1 MRIRSIWLVFCDMST
16 YENPLGVLSYFG
28 EDPAMTSTDFFGTLN
43 KFVAAFDSA
52 RECIHDLHCHRWL
65 RNLTVRKL
73 VEVVKRI
80 EKAKMQEEKKRKA
93 ALAKE
98 KAKEAAKAVKVAK
111 NTPERAIQGQQKQQ
125 PKGKLD
131 LTGQRKQFADPFAG
145 PDDVKQQPKGKLDLT
160 GQRKQFADP
169 FAGPDDVRD
178 DRADDKPAGETPKS
192 GIAALAAAAAAKKM
206 SNRVN
211 AESSADNE
219 PSSGTDP
226 EEKSPPGIGALAAAA
241 ALKKKS
247 HEDESSDPETKP
259 MPPLSRAPP
268 MGIAAMAAAAAQ
280 AKKSSSQEDGISSPG
295 TNGFFPA
302 ANPPSPTKELSP
314 QKSNKHVNA
323 REERY
328 LRKTSSDARQ
338 EEAVLHAKSDDFA
351 CPPASP
357 MAKGMRRRVRSD
369 DFACPPASPMANGIR
384 REVVEAGRASLRHI
398 KVPMLELDS
407 VPPPPPFESPDP
419 KTEAKVMLVG

>member
-52 RECIHDLHCHRWL
+52 RECIHDLHCHLWL

-80 EKAKMQEEKKRKA
+80 EKAKIQEEKKRKA

-111 NTPERAIQGQQKQQ
+111 NIPERAIQGQQ
-125 PKGKLD
+125 
-131 LTGQRKQFADPFAG
+131 
-145 PDDVKQQPKGKLDLT
+145 KQQPKGKLDLT

-192 GIAALAAAAAAKKM
+192 GIAALAAAAAAKKT

-302 ANPPSPTKELSP
+302 TNPPSPTKELSP

-338 EEAVLHAKSDDFA
+338 EEAVLHAKSDDFG

>member
-111 NTPERAIQGQQKQQ
+111 NIPERAIQGQQ
-125 PKGKLD
+125 
-131 LTGQRKQFADPFAG
+131 
-145 PDDVKQQPKGKLDLT
+145 KQQPKGKLDLT

-192 GIAALAAAAAAKKM
+192 GIAALAAAAAAKKT

-314 QKSNKHVNA
+314 QKSNEHINA